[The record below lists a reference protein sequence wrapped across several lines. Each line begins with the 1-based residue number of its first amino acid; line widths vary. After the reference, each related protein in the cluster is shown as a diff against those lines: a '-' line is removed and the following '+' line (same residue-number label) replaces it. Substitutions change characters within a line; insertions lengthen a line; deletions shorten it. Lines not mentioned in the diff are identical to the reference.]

1 MSKKFSVTALFILIV
16 FNVWSQLPDSTN
28 FSIYYSSPRE
38 YTIGGIDIVGVKY
51 LDKDMLKEYAGIKV
65 GDVVTVPSDQM
76 TSIIKKFWK
85 QGLFSDVKVNATKI
99 VDDELY
105 IEIFLQERP
114 RLAGVEYHGVKKS
127 ELEDIKEKV
136 LLLEG
141 GQIVDAQL
149 VNAERIIKGIFKEK
163 GFLDTEVN
171 IVQRDDQTKE
181 NSILLDIYID
191 KKEKVRIERIVWH
204 GVEQVPLPKLNRAM
218 KKTNDK
224 QWRNLFRPKK
234 FQEDLYETDKLAMVD
249 KYNELGYRDAIVVKD
264 SISKIEGENTVQIDI
279 WVEEGN
285 KYFVRDIEWV
295 GNTIYPSD
303 YLDLVL
309 GIKSG
314 DIYNQKQLDE
324 RITDDGDA
332 VSNLYLDKGYL
343 FYNLNPVEVNIEGD
357 SIDLEMRMYE
367 GKQATI
373 DRVIIEG
380 NTKTHEHVARREL
393 YTLPGDLFSKTK
405 LMRSYR
411 QLAQLGHFDQ
421 ERIGI
426 DPIPDQENG
435 TVDIKYTVVERA
447 NDQIELSGGW
457 GMGMFVGSVG
467 LKFTNFSAQNI
478 LNKEAWKPLPS
489 GDGQTL
495 SLRAQTNGRF
505 YQQYSFSFMEPWFG
519 GKKPNNFSLS
529 FYYSK
534 LTKSDAQYRYQNPY
548 GGYSSGYNPYGYG
561 GYGGGAGYGS
571 SYGSYGSGG
580 YGYELDYTDANV
592 TGWQITYGASLGYGY
607 RLEWP
612 DDYFT
617 IYHELSLQHYN
628 LKDWYYYFLTSGD
641 INDFSFKTTFSRN
654 SIDNPLYSR
663 RGSSISLSA
672 EITPPYSLLN
682 SKDYGDD
689 NMGDKERYNFLEYHK
704 WLLNVKWF
712 TPLDKAD
719 KFVLHTKYEFGL
731 LGYFNENRKSPLEGF
746 KVGGDGM
753 SGYDIYGSDNIGLRG
768 YGNNSI
774 TANTGGGNAANIYSK
789 ATVELRYPITL
800 SESAQI
806 YALAFLEAGNSWY
819 DFKNFNAF
827 DLKRAAGVGVRFWL
841 PMFGLLGI
849 DWGYGF
855 DMPNNGQT
863 SSAKSQFHFVI
874 GQQF

>member
-1 MSKKFSVTALFILIV
+1 MAKKLSVTALLLLILTS
-16 FNVWSQLPDSTN
+16 VWSQIPDSTN

-38 YTIGGIDIVGVKY
+38 YTIGGIEIVGIRY
-51 LDKDMLKEYAGIKV
+51 LDKDMLKEYSGIKI
-65 GDVVTVPSDQM
+65 GDEITVPGDKITQ
-76 TSIIKKFWK
+76 IIKKFWK

-99 VDDELY
+99 IDDELY
-105 IEIFLQERP
+105 LEIFLRERP
-114 RLAGVEYHGVKKS
+114 RLSSVNYHGVKKS

-149 VNAERIIKGIFKEK
+149 VNAERIITGIFKEK

-171 IVQRDDQTKE
+171 IVQRDDQEKE
-181 NSILLDIYID
+181 NSIILEIYVD
-191 KKEKVRIERIVWH
+191 KKEKVKVEQIVFH
-204 GVEQVPLPKLNRAM
+204 GVSQVSEHKLNRAM

-224 QWRNLFRPKK
+224 QWRNFFRPKK
-234 FQEDLYETDKLAMVD
+234 FQEDLYKEDKINLIN
-249 KYNELGYRDAIVVKD
+249 KFNELGFRDAIITKD
-264 SISKIEGENTVQIDI
+264 SISKVEGSTTIRIDI
-279 WVEEGN
+279 WIEEGN
-285 KYFVRDIEWV
+285 KYFLRDIKWV
-295 GNTIYPSD
+295 GNTIYPAP
-303 YLDLVL
+303 YLNAYL
-309 GIKSG
+309 GITKG

-324 RITDDGDA
+324 RITSDNDA
-332 VSNLYLDKGYL
+332 VGNLYLDNGYL
-343 FYNLNPVEVNIEGD
+343 FFNLTPVEVNIEGD
-357 SIDLEMRMYE
+357 SIDMEMRIYE

-373 DRVIIEG
+373 DRVIIQG
-380 NTKTHEHVARREL
+380 NTKTHEQVARREL
-393 YTLPGDLFSKTK
+393 YTLPGDLFSKSK

-435 TVDIKYTVVERA
+435 TVDIKYTLIERA

-478 LNKEAWKPLPS
+478 FNKDSWRPLPS

-495 SLRAQTNGRF
+495 SLRAQTNGKF
-505 YQQYSFSFMEPWFG
+505 YQQYSFTFMEPWFG
-519 GKKPNNFSLS
+519 GNKPNNFSLS
-529 FYYSK
+529 VYYSK
-534 LTKSDAQYRYQNPY
+534 LTQSTAAYQYNNPY
-548 GGYSSGYNPYGYG
+548 GGYGSTGYG
-561 GYGGGAGYGS
+561 GYGGGYGS
-571 SYGSYGSGG
+571 SYGSSGYGG
-580 YGYELDYTDANV
+580 YGAQRDYTNAEV
-592 TGWQITYGASLGYGY
+592 TGWQITYGATLGYGY

-617 IYHELSLQHYN
+617 IYHEVSLQHYN

-641 INDFSFKTTFSRN
+641 INDFSFKTSFSRN

-663 RGSSISLSA
+663 RGSSFSLTA

-682 SKDYGDD
+682 GKDYSDVD
-689 NMGDKERYNFLEYHK
+689 MANKEKYNFLEYHK
-704 WLLNVKWF
+704 WTFNAKWF

-719 KFVLHTKYEFGL
+719 KLVLHTKYEFGL
-731 LGYFNENRKSPLEGF
+731 LGYYNVNRKSPLEGF

-774 TANTGGGNAANIYSK
+774 TSTSGGGTAANIYTK
-789 ATVELRYPITL
+789 ATIELRYPITL

-806 YALAFLEAGNSWY
+806 YALAFLEGGNSWY
-819 DFKNFNAF
+819 DFTDFNIF
-827 DLKRAAGVGVRFWL
+827 DIKRAAGVGVRFWL

-855 DMPNNGQT
+855 DMPNNGQV
-863 SSAKSQFHFVI
+863 SSAKSQFAFVI